1 MEKRRWQAV
10 KTSGGYGV
18 LKVNGEQIK
27 KAIIVRGSES
37 HQARPASRV
46 STAHG
51 N

>member
-1 MEKRRWQAV
+1 MDKRRWQAV

-27 KAIIVRGSES
+27 KAIIVRNGES
-37 HQARPASRV
+37 HQAKPAPRV
-46 STAHG
+46 NTAHA